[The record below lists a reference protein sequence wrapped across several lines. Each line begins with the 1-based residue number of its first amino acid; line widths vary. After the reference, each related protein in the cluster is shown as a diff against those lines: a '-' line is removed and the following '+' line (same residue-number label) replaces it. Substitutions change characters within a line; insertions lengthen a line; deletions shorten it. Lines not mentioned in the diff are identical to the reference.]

1 MAAGYSPTIAS
12 CGNGSGAFYCCVK
25 ASTNDPA
32 QQLSLA
38 AAATG
43 KKGCLPESLALWQS
57 AVSKIKLEHYLE
69 HYQQVYSAMMQILKS
84 HY

>member
-1 MAAGYSPTIAS
+1 M
-12 CGNGSGAFYCCVK
+12 
-25 ASTNDPA
+25 
-32 QQLSLA
+32 A